1 MSYYVKGFCVF
12 PSHSAVQK
20 ILKMVYLL
28 FLNTLSTIKSLLID
42 RETAKW
48 IKVRPFTD
56 KNILDDSY

>member
-12 PSHSAVQK
+12 PSHSAAQK
-20 ILKMVYLL
+20 ILKMV